1 MLLEVGSVAPSF
13 TLPNQNDEMI
23 SLSSLKGKKIILWFY
38 PKANTPG

>member
-1 MLLEVGSVAPSF
+1 MLLDIGSNAPDF

-23 SLSSLKGKKIILWFY
+23 SLSNLKDKKIILWFY